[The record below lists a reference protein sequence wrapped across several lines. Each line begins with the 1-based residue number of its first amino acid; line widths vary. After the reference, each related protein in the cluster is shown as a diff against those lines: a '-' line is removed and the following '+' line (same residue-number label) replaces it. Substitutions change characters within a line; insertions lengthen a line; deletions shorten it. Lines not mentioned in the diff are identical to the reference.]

1 MAEINQADVEL
12 KLDCLIGI
20 NDEELLEAFEGL
32 QDSDLLVNLGGA
44 NEVLGEIC
52 QKVISICKGQD
63 DITEKSKKV
72 NNIFGNEAKNMKTFF
87 ETTINQLT
95 SVLNDTYNKA
105 QNAKKNKNVVEYYSL
120 LQSSKGQ
127 AETLQT
133 LSRKFKEKFGELP
146 QIDIGNGLYKSE
158 DLNNFI
164 TDLEK
169 ASKAQKE
176 FISQYSE
183 LKKQL
188 ANTSNQARKDL
199 LNNPIV
205 SSMFKNS
212 IASLGKEFKTLAQ
225 DINNNVSEGNFNGIE
240 EKIKKLANYKAAI
253 NELMDKSG
261 ISSVGAKDTAM
272 DISVKKDGKY
282 GINTKFNEVISN
294 ISSNG
299 PDNLKEQISIFQ
311 NISNSASEADENVL
325 KLIEDCFGVNGAD
338 VANKISPF
346 EAGVKKLKKSMRNI
360 ADLSSSATVED
371 YQKLVDTF
379 DEIAHINFEEAKKQ
393 FEDLAKSLNF
403 MDPENTI
410 KDFEEMYVEQYGLS
424 FYNPQTNTSSN
435 DVTNTNSSLS
445 DDMVKAAQEA
455 QKQAEAEVQQYKSQV
470 DNLESQL
477 ASKDKEL
484 EAINKKVNDLRNQL
498 NKASENSSSERVA
511 QLESEIEKK
520 NKEKTILENEI
531 NTLRSQLSE
540 AKTKDN
546 SEDNSAEIE
555 ELQKQISAK
564 TKENEDLKKT
574 NKELQDSLIASS
586 SDMISGN
593 NNQKIIEQIKKRMED
608 YDTAFNN
615 DDSLEQQRQILI
627 EINDLYNQLS
637 DNEKTSP
644 DFDYSQSK
652 IQEDLRT
659 VNELI
664 EEQNQKRQ
672 EEIRLA
678 DEAKIKESEL
688 YKEIIRLQN
697 QYTKEDDGTGKY
709 KGLEERTERKK
720 RLSSI
725 VNTIASKKSQLKEK
739 YPDFDDK
746 DIWSD
751 ELIAKTQSDIK
762 AAIKG
767 NKEKKAYIEQKS
779 VEFVETYNRIF
790 DDLIK
795 EYNEAGKIKT
805 KYTVVEKANNLIN
818 IMNNVPTEKGA
829 TENQIRGSKIL
840 ATVNDVNKMV
850 KKYQEFIYEKQ
861 TELQKMLEEA
871 AKAGKVTDQA
881 KSGKKSTAKN
891 DSTTPPS
898 VQQPNSDTTTSKPI
912 TSSKEFVETM
922 TNRMNKKKSAKSEKT
937 VNEEN
942 TDFSKLGTS
951 IEDVTLKINK
961 KTEAIKTEGKTVT
974 EVVNG
979 EVGDFERLRK
989 KIEEVTG
996 EINNKNG
1003 TLENDN
1009 TDNKGKKASKPSKTS
1024 DVKSNT
1030 DNITDNNINNINPF
1044 KVTDI
1049 IVTEEAKAK
1058 LNTEISNAIAT
1069 IYISDVKLADGVL
1082 LSDLQKEISDALNVN
1097 PVEVQVVPNINN
1109 DVKEEKT
1116 DGSVNGV
1123 SINISSINFAN
1134 EEVASALKARIEDAL
1149 SPIFIRQVNGEN
1161 ADISSLENRISLA
1174 LNVIK
1179 IDRVELN
1186 ENFDASSLQK
1196 EIEKYLSAIKIT
1208 GIDTSELAQSIKTEI
1223 ESVLAQLKAPQIKA
1237 NAKFT
1242 DADQTKFTK
1251 LTTAIDNFSKA
1262 VERKNQAVDSF
1273 IGNEAANIDI
1283 LLGKIKELKEVIS
1296 SIGKIRVLYEKD
1308 VSKDTDSNTGA
1319 DSNSSGSKKDDK
1331 KIIDVTNG
1339 SDNSSKKQSKGSKGT
1354 KDKKEVAT
1362 QKEKKKLLEEELK
1375 IKTKIIPIEEEI
1387 KKITEQKENAEK
1399 NNNQKEISQLKA
1411 QLDIQKS
1418 EKNKLT
1424 NELQDIKTKKDIYGI
1439 TKQDED
1445 DFIETKYKKINTT
1458 ANNEQN
1464 TINKSQKNIGIENT
1478 KIAKEEFNKITDAI
1492 TNYDDVIKPTI
1503 DDLAKLNSVTKEVIE
1518 SNQAVRTSIKNNT
1531 GENALDTKYER
1542 LIAKMKKWASDNPLA
1557 MKDDSISKK
1566 YNNILNQLTDTS
1578 KRTSDGIAKLEGEF
1592 NKLDGQIHE
1601 TGQTGRTFTGEMKN
1615 LFNVLG
1621 DRAVVSMV
1629 IEGIKDVLRQMV
1641 NNVKEID
1648 AAMTELKKVT
1658 NETSTTYNKF
1668 LKEAGTRASALGS
1681 TMTDLIS
1688 STADFAKLGYS
1699 VKDAAVL
1706 AENAIMY
1713 SNVGDLDI
1721 QTATS
1726 DLVSATKAFG
1736 IEAENV
1742 TKIVD
1747 SFNEVGN
1754 NYAISAQQIGEALQN
1769 SASSLVVAG
1778 NDIDQSIAMITAMTE
1793 ITQDAASAGA
1803 ALKIMSLRIRGAKVE
1818 LEEMGESTDD
1828 VATSTSKLRAEIKAM
1843 TNGFDIMKE
1852 GSDTEFKS
1860 TYEIMAGLA
1869 EAIKNMDDIS
1879 KTALI
1884 EKIAGKNRANI
1895 YPYVQKCA

>member
-1 MAEINQADVEL
+1 MADINQADVEL
-12 KLDCLIGI
+12 TLGVDMMLG
-20 NDEELLEAFEGL
+20 NEEEFAEALANLQNSDVILNVGGVEKTLGSISQQLLTIL
-32 QDSDLLVNLGGA
+32 QS
-44 NEVLGEIC
+44 ETEIT
-52 QKVISICKGQD
+52 Q
-63 DITEKSKKV
+63 KSKEMSNALGSNA
-72 NNIFGNEAKNMKTFF
+72 NNIKTFF
-87 ETTINQLT
+87 ETTIGQIT
-95 SVLNDTYNKA
+95 SELKKTYNSAQKA
-105 QNAKKNKNVVEYYSL
+105 LDNGKVVEGYSL
-120 LQSSKGQ
+120 LQSAKGQ
-127 AETLQT
+127 AGTLQAI
-133 LSRKFKEKFGELP
+133 SRKYKESFGELP
-146 QIDIGNGLYKSE
+146 QIEIGDELYKSD
-158 DLNNFI
+158 DLDRFI
-164 TDLEK
+164 KDLDK
-169 ASKAQKE
+169 ASKAQNE
-176 FISQYSE
+176 FISGYSE

-188 ANTSNQARKDL
+188 ANTSNKARDDL
-199 LNNPIV
+199 LNTPAI
-205 SSMFKNS
+205 SSMFKNA
-212 IASLGKEFKTLAQ
+212 IASLGTEFKTLEK

-253 NELMDKSG
+253 NILMDKSG
-261 ISSVGAKDTAM
+261 MDWIKAEDTNFKV
-272 DISVKKDGKY
+272 SVKQKTVNSSFDN
-282 GINTKFNEVISN
+282 ILNEVSTADKN
-294 ISSNG
+294 INKSIF
-299 PDNLKEQISIFQ
+299 KQISE
-311 NISNSASEADENVL
+311 NASEADENVL
-325 KLIEDCFGVNGAD
+325 KLIEDCFRLEQTVKSNKNNTIVNESTSFSSAPSE
-338 VANKISPF
+338 N
-346 EAGVKKLKKSMRNI
+346 KLKKISKKDK
-360 ADLSSSATVED
+360 DLLDEAIEGLAISNSSDFPEALKILVEQFNKMAQINFDSATKMLTD
-371 YQKLVDTF
+371 KLK
-379 DEIAHINFEEAKKQ
+379 EEEFISKEQ
-393 FEDLAKSLNF
+393 NL
-403 MDPENTI
+403 
-410 KDFEEMYVEQYGLS
+410 KDFENIYKKDLSNIGVS
-424 FYNPQTNTSSN
+424 FYKPEEDKLQNFSTTSSSN
-435 DVTNTNSSLS
+435 IDNSALQ
-445 DDMVKAAQEA
+445 AAQEA
-455 QKQAEAEVQQYKSQV
+455 QKQAEAEAQQYKSQV

-498 NKASENSSSERVA
+498 NQASENSSSERVS

-520 NKEKTILENEI
+520 NKEKTTLENEI
-531 NTLRSQLSE
+531 KTLRSQLSE

-546 SEDNSAEIE
+546 SEDNSAKIE

-574 NKELQDSLIASS
+574 NKELQDSLAASS
-586 SDMISGN
+586 SKTSGINSN
-593 NNQKIIEQIKKRMED
+593 NELNNIEQINKAVDDFYKAVDNDELDLNQQKQTLEEIIGLYKQLPENKK
-608 YDTAFNN
+608 TNS
-615 DDSLEQQRQILI
+615 SLGL
-627 EINDLYNQLS
+627 
-637 DNEKTSP
+637 
-644 DFDYSQSK
+644 SQS
-652 IQEDLRT
+652 DLEADLEE
-659 VNELI
+659 VNTLL
-664 EEQNQKRQ
+664 EEQNKKRQ

-688 YKEIIRLQN
+688 YQQILKYQKEYDKTQSQDGASLGLNKRKDRKEYQNRLVSAIGNKKKKLQEQYPEFSSEEIWSDSKISEAKEAISKSLVGLNEKVAYAEEQSLKFVENTEKLFEEYSNKYNNASTSKKKQQVLDEMIKQSN
-697 QYTKEDDGTGKY
+697 QINNNVVPIEEATQKDLDKGAVATSEAISQMVKKFDDFVV
-709 KGLEERTERKK
+709 KK
-720 RLSSI
+720 QQELLSAQQEAEKTSKVI
-725 VNTIASKKSQLKEK
+725 DQAKNSKKS
-739 YPDFDDK
+739 
-746 DIWSD
+746 
-751 ELIAKTQSDIK
+751 
-762 AAIKG
+762 
-767 NKEKKAYIEQKS
+767 
-779 VEFVETYNRIF
+779 
-790 DDLIK
+790 
-795 EYNEAGKIKT
+795 
-805 KYTVVEKANNLIN
+805 
-818 IMNNVPTEKGA
+818 
-829 TENQIRGSKIL
+829 
-840 ATVNDVNKMV
+840 
-850 KKYQEFIYEKQ
+850 
-861 TELQKMLEEA
+861 A
-871 AKAGKVTDQA
+871 AKG
-881 KSGKKSTAKN
+881 
-891 DSTTPPS
+891 DSTTS
-898 VQQPNSDTTTSKPI
+898 SSTQQPNSDTVSSKPI
-912 TSSKEFVETM
+912 TSSKDFVETM
-922 TNRMNKKKSAKSEKT
+922 TNRINKKKSAKPEKT

-942 TDFSKLGTS
+942 TDFSKLGAS
-951 IEDVTLKINK
+951 IEDVTQKINK
-961 KTEAIKTEGKTVT
+961 KTEAIKIEGTTVT

-1009 TDNKGKKASKPSKTS
+1009 TDNKGKKVSKPSKTS
-1024 DVKSNT
+1024 DVKNDT
-1030 DNITDNNINNINPF
+1030 DNIADNNINNINPF
-1044 KVTDI
+1044 KITDI
-1049 IVTEEAKAK
+1049 TVTEEAKAK

-1134 EEVASALKARIEDAL
+1134 EEVASALKARIEDVL

-1223 ESVLAQLKAPQIKA
+1223 ETALTQLKTPQIKA

-1273 IGNEAANIDI
+1273 IDNEAANIDI

-1296 SIGKIRVLYEKD
+1296 SIGKIRVLYERD

-1339 SDNSSKKQSKGSKGT
+1339 SDNSSKKQSKGT

-1375 IKTKIIPIEEEI
+1375 IKTKIAKIEYQIAKEQEKQEPDQQKL
-1387 KKITEQKENAEK
+1387 KK
-1399 NNNQKEISQLKA
+1399 LKA
-1411 QLDIQKS
+1411 EWGKADTERNNFKI
-1418 EKNKLT
+1418 NY
-1424 NELQDIKTKKDIYGI
+1424 KKQGI
-1439 TKQDED
+1439 TKQDID
-1445 DFIETKYKKINTT
+1445 DFIEKKFKKIGTT
-1458 ANNEQN
+1458 IDNEQN
-1464 TINKSQKNIGIENT
+1464 AINKGQKNIGID
-1478 KIAKEEFNKITDAI
+1478 K
-1492 TNYDDVIKPTI
+1492 
-1503 DDLAKLNSVTKEVIE
+1503 TKEAEKGFNDVTTALNEYTGSVDKNIETLSKLKGVTQAVIE

-1557 MKDDSISKK
+1557 MKDASIYKK

-1592 NKLDGQIHE
+1592 SKLDGQIHE

-1629 IEGIKDVLRQMV
+1629 IEGIKDGLRQMV

-1793 ITQDAASAGA
+1793 IECC
-1803 ALKIMSLRIRGAKVE
+1803 LHIR
-1818 LEEMGESTDD
+1818 
-1828 VATSTSKLRAEIKAM
+1828 KLICFR
-1843 TNGFDIMKE
+1843 F
-1852 GSDTEFKS
+1852 
-1860 TYEIMAGLA
+1860 
-1869 EAIKNMDDIS
+1869 
-1879 KTALI
+1879 
-1884 EKIAGKNRANI
+1884 
-1895 YPYVQKCA
+1895 

>member
-1 MAEINQADVEL
+1 MADINQADVEL
-12 KLDCLIGI
+12 TLGVDMMLG
-20 NDEELLEAFEGL
+20 NEEEFAEALSTL
-32 QDSDLLVNLGGA
+32 QNSDVVLKVGG
-44 NEVLGEIC
+44 V
-52 QKVISICKGQD
+52 
-63 DITEKSKKV
+63 EKSLG
-72 NNIFGNEAKNMKTFF
+72 NISQQLLTILQSETEITQKSKEMSNALGNDAKNIKTFF
-87 ETTINQLT
+87 ETTIGQIT
-95 SVLNDTYNKA
+95 SNLNDIYGKA
-105 QNAKKNKNVVEYYSL
+105 QNAKKNGKVVEYYSL

-133 LSRKFKEKFGELP
+133 ISRKYKEKFGELP
-146 QIDIGNGLYKSE
+146 QIDIGDGLYKSD
-158 DLNNFI
+158 DLDKFI
-164 TDLEK
+164 SDLDK

-188 ANTSNQARKDL
+188 ANTTNKAREDL
-199 LNNPIV
+199 LNSPAV

-212 IASLGKEFKTLAQ
+212 IASLGKEFKILVQ
-225 DINNNVSEGNFNGIE
+225 DINNDINEGNFNGIE
-240 EKIKKLANYKAAI
+240 EKLKKLANYKAAI
-253 NELMDKSG
+253 NKLMDKSG
-261 ISSVGAKDTAM
+261 IDWVKAEDTNFKV
-272 DISVKKDGKY
+272 SVKQKTVNSSFDNILNDASAADKN
-282 GINTKFNEVISN
+282 INKSIF
-294 ISSNG
+294 
-299 PDNLKEQISIFQ
+299 KQISE
-311 NISNSASEADENVL
+311 NASEADENVL
-325 KLIEDCFGVNGAD
+325 KLIEDCFGFNGTD

-346 EAGVKKLKKSMRNI
+346 EAGVKKLEKSMRNI
-360 ADLSSSATVED
+360 AELSSSATVED

-424 FYNPQTNTSSN
+424 FYKPQTNTSSN
-435 DVTNTNSSLS
+435 DTTNTNTGLNN
-445 DDMVKAAQEA
+445 DILKAAIEA
-455 QKQAEAEVQQYKSQV
+455 QKQAEAEAQQYKSQV

-477 ASKDKEL
+477 DFKNKEL

-520 NKEKTILENEI
+520 NKEKTTLENEI

-546 SEDNSAEIE
+546 SEDNSAKIE

-564 TKENEDLKKT
+564 TKENEDLKKA
-574 NKELQDSLIASS
+574 NKELQDSLVASS
-586 SDMISGN
+586 SGMISGN

-637 DNEKTSP
+637 DNEKTNP

-659 VNELI
+659 VNDLI
-664 EEQNQKRQ
+664 EEQNKKRQ

-678 DEAKIKESEL
+678 EEAKIKESEL
-688 YKEIIRLQN
+688 YKEILKYQKEYDKTQSQDGASLGLNKRKDRKEYQNKLVSAIGNKKKKLQE
-697 QYTKEDDGTGKY
+697 QYPDFSSDELWSDSKISETKEAISKSLTGLSEKVAYAEEQSLRFVENTEKLFDKYSNKYDNASTSKKKQQVLDEMIEQSNQINNNVIPIEDATQKDLDKGTVATSEAISQMVKKFDDFV
-709 KGLEERTERKK
+709 LKK
-720 RLSSI
+720 QQELLNAQQEVEKTSKVI
-725 VNTIASKKSQLKEK
+725 DQAKNSKKS
-739 YPDFDDK
+739 
-746 DIWSD
+746 S
-751 ELIAKTQSDIK
+751 AKT
-762 AAIKG
+762 
-767 NKEKKAYIEQKS
+767 
-779 VEFVETYNRIF
+779 
-790 DDLIK
+790 DL
-795 EYNEAGKIKT
+795 
-805 KYTVVEKANNLIN
+805 
-818 IMNNVPTEKGA
+818 
-829 TENQIRGSKIL
+829 
-840 ATVNDVNKMV
+840 
-850 KKYQEFIYEKQ
+850 
-861 TELQKMLEEA
+861 
-871 AKAGKVTDQA
+871 
-881 KSGKKSTAKN
+881 
-891 DSTTPPS
+891 TTPSSTP
-898 VQQPNSDTTTSKPI
+898 QPDSDTASSKPI
-912 TSSKEFVETM
+912 TSSKEFVETIK
-922 TNRMNKKKSAKSEKT
+922 NRMNKKNNAKSEKI

-942 TDFSKLGTS
+942 TDFSKLGSS
-951 IEDVTLKINK
+951 IDNVTNKINA
-961 KTEAIKTEGKTVT
+961 KTEAIKTEGQTVT
-974 EVVNG
+974 QVVNG
-979 EVGDFERLRK
+979 EIKEFEELRK
-989 KIEEVTG
+989 KIEEITG
-996 EINNKNG
+996 EVNNKN
-1003 TLENDN
+1003 TALEGSNIN
-1009 TDNKGKKASKPSKTS
+1009 SENKEASKPSKTS
-1024 DVKSNT
+1024 EIQSNT
-1030 DNITDNNINNINPF
+1030 DNIVDNNVNNINPF
-1044 KVTDI
+1044 KITDI

-1058 LNTEISNAIAT
+1058 LNTDISNAIAT

-1082 LSDLQKEISDALNVN
+1082 LSDLQKEISDALNIN

-1109 DVKEEKT
+1109 NAKEEKT

-1196 EIEKYLSAIKIT
+1196 EIEKYLSTIRVG

-1223 ESVLAQLKAPQIKA
+1223 ETALAQLKVPKVGTKV
-1237 NAKFT
+1237 KFT

-1262 VERKNQAVDSF
+1262 VERKNTAVDSF
-1273 IGNEAANIDI
+1273 IGNEAANIES
-1283 LLGKIKELKEVIS
+1283 LLVKIKELKEVLD
-1296 SIGKIRVLYEKD
+1296 SIGKVRVLYERD

-1331 KIIDVTNG
+1331 KIIGVTSG
-1339 SDNSSKKQSKGSKGT
+1339 SDNSSKKQNKGT

-1375 IKTKIIPIEEEI
+1375 IKTKIAKIEYQI
-1387 KKITEQKENAEK
+1387 AKEQEKQEPDQQKLKDLEAEK
-1399 NNNQKEISQLKA
+1399 KKA
-1411 QLDIQKS
+1411 
-1418 EKNKLT
+1418 EKDRDNFKI
-1424 NELQDIKTKKDIYGI
+1424 NYKDQDI
-1439 TKQDED
+1439 TKQDID
-1445 DFIETKYKKINTT
+1445 DFIETKFKKIGTT
-1458 ANNEQN
+1458 IDNEQN
-1464 TINKSQKNIGIENT
+1464 AINKGQKNIGIDKT
-1478 KIAKEEFNKITDAI
+1478 KEAEKGFNDVTTALDKYTDSADKNI
-1492 TNYDDVIKPTI
+1492 ET
-1503 DDLAKLNSVTKEVIE
+1503 LSKLNGVTQAVIE
-1518 SNQAVRTSIKNNT
+1518 SNQSVRNSVKNNT

-1557 MKDDSISKK
+1557 MKDDSILKK

-1592 NKLDGQIHE
+1592 SKLDGQIHE
-1601 TGQTGRTFTGEMKN
+1601 AGQTGRTFTGEMKN

-1621 DRAVVSMV
+1621 DRAIVSMV
-1629 IEGIKDVLRQMV
+1629 IEGIKDGLRQMV

-1658 NETSTTYNKF
+1658 NETSNTYNNF

-1726 DLVSATKAFG
+1726 DIVSALKAFD
-1736 IEAENV
+1736 IEASNA

>member
-1 MAEINQADVEL
+1 MADINQADVEL
-12 KLDCLIGI
+12 TLGVDMMLG
-20 NDEELLEAFEGL
+20 NEEEFAEALSTL
-32 QDSDLLVNLGGA
+32 QNSDVVLKVGG
-44 NEVLGEIC
+44 V
-52 QKVISICKGQD
+52 
-63 DITEKSKKV
+63 EKSLG
-72 NNIFGNEAKNMKTFF
+72 NISQQLLTILQSETEITQKSKEMSNALGNDAKNIKTFF
-87 ETTINQLT
+87 ETTIGQIT
-95 SVLNDTYNKA
+95 SNLNDIYGKA
-105 QNAKKNKNVVEYYSL
+105 QNAKKNGKVVEYYSL

-133 LSRKFKEKFGELP
+133 ISRKYKEKFGELP
-146 QIDIGNGLYKSE
+146 QIDIGDGLYKSD
-158 DLNNFI
+158 DLDRFI
-164 TDLEK
+164 SDLDK

-188 ANTSNQARKDL
+188 ANTTNKAREDL
-199 LNNPIV
+199 LNSPAV

-212 IASLGKEFKTLAQ
+212 IASLGKEFKVLAQ
-225 DINNNVSEGNFNGIE
+225 DINNDISQGNFNNIE

-253 NELMDKSG
+253 NEMMDESG
-261 ISSVGAKDTAM
+261 ILSIGTQDTSM
-272 DISVKKDGKY
+272 NISVKKDGKY
-282 GINTKFNEVISN
+282 GINTKFDEIINSIEAKA
-294 ISSNG
+294 
-299 PDNLKEQISIFQ
+299 PENLKNQVSIF
-311 NISNSASEADENVL
+311 NDIGNSASEANEEVLALINNVFALNNTSGANGQKNAKKKL
-325 KLIEDCFGVNGAD
+325 KISEDLKRVLRDAFHDFDFDPTPEIMKKIIKSFNSMAEIDYNAAVKTFEQEAKDYGMIGRGKSLSD
-338 VANKISPF
+338 FEEKYKNKIS
-346 EAGVKKLKKSMRNI
+346 KS
-360 ADLSSSATVED
+360 
-371 YQKLVDTF
+371 
-379 DEIAHINFEEAKKQ
+379 
-393 FEDLAKSLNF
+393 
-403 MDPENTI
+403 
-410 KDFEEMYVEQYGLS
+410 GLS

-455 QKQAEAEVQQYKSQV
+455 QKQAEAEAQQYKSQV

-477 ASKDKEL
+477 DFKNKEL

-498 NKASENSSSERVA
+498 NKASENSSSERVT

-555 ELQKQISAK
+555 KLQKQISAK
-564 TKENEDLKKT
+564 NKENEDLKKA
-574 NKELQDSLIASS
+574 NKELQDSLAANSS
-586 SDMISGN
+586 KISTVNNGN
-593 NNQKIIEQIKKRMED
+593 ELNNIEQINKAVD
-608 YDTAFNN
+608 DFYNAVDN
-615 DDSLEQQRQILI
+615 DELDLNQQKQTLE
-627 EINDLYNQLS
+627 EIIGLYKQLPE
-637 DNEKTSP
+637 NEKTNSSLGL
-644 DFDYSQSK
+644 SQS
-652 IQEDLRT
+652 DLEADLKE
-659 VNELI
+659 VNALL
-664 EEQNQKRQ
+664 EEQNKKRQ
-672 EEIRLA
+672 EEIRLVE
-678 DEAKIKESEL
+678 EAKIKESEL
-688 YKEIIRLQN
+688 YKEIIFN
-697 QYTKEDDGTGKY
+697 QEEYNKLKDKDGSKL
-709 KGLEERTERKK
+709 GLKK
-720 RLSSI
+720 RI
-725 VNTIASKKSQLKEK
+725 NRQKQLKEHIDIIANK
-739 YPDFDDK
+739 KKELQEQYPNFSSDE
-746 DIWSD
+746 IWSD
-751 ELIAKTQSDIK
+751 SKISEIQNTISSK
-762 AAIKG
+762 ALPG
-767 NKEKKAYIEQKS
+767 LKEKLEQAKQKS
-779 VEFVETYNRIF
+779 EDFIKSNEQVLQYFCEQYDKASTLDAKKEILNQAKEWSKKFEDKNKTI
-790 DDLIK
+790 LI
-795 EYNEAGKIKT
+795 ED
-805 KYTVVEKANNLIN
+805 
-818 IMNNVPTEKGA
+818 A
-829 TENQIRGSKIL
+829 TESNLKNANLKDTDSKKQFVATSEAISQI
-840 ATVNDVNKMV
+840 V
-850 KKYQEFIYEKQ
+850 KKFKDFVIEKQ
-861 TELQKMLEEA
+861 QELLSAQQEA
-871 AKAGKVTDQA
+871 EKTSKVIDQA
-881 KSGKKSTAKN
+881 KNGKKSTVKN

-898 VQQPNSDTTTSKPI
+898 AQQPNSGTTTSKPI

-922 TNRMNKKKSAKSEKT
+922 TNRMNKKNNAKSEKI

-942 TDFSKLGTS
+942 TDFSKLGSS
-951 IEDVTLKINK
+951 IYNVTKKIND

-1003 TLENDN
+1003 SLENDN

-1024 DVKSNT
+1024 NVKNNT
-1030 DNITDNNINNINPF
+1030 DNIADNNINNINPF

-1049 IVTEEAKAK
+1049 TVTEEAKAK

-1109 DVKEEKT
+1109 NAKEEKT

-1196 EIEKYLSAIKIT
+1196 EIEKYLSTIRVG

-1223 ESVLAQLKAPQIKA
+1223 ESALAQLKVPKVGTKV
-1237 NAKFT
+1237 KFT

-1262 VERKNQAVDSF
+1262 VERKNTAVDSF
-1273 IGNEAANIDI
+1273 IGNEAANIEV
-1283 LLGKIKELKEVIS
+1283 LLGKIKELKDVLD
-1296 SIGKIRVLYEKD
+1296 SIGKVRVLYERD

-1319 DSNSSGSKKDDK
+1319 DSSDFGSKKDDK
-1331 KIIDVTNG
+1331 RITGVTSG
-1339 SDNSSKKQSKGSKGT
+1339 SDNSSKKQDTKT

-1362 QKEKKKLLEEELK
+1362 QKEKDKLLEEELK
-1375 IKTKIIPIEEEI
+1375 IKTKLIPIEKEI

-1399 NNNQKEISQLKA
+1399 NNNQEEISQLNA
-1411 QLDIQKS
+1411 QLDTQKA
-1418 EKNKLT
+1418 EKYKLT
-1424 NELQDIKTKKDIYGI
+1424 NELQDIKAKKDIYGI

-1464 TINKSQKNIGIENT
+1464 AINKGQKNIGIENT

-1492 TNYDDVIKPTI
+1492 ANYDNVIKPTI

-1518 SNQAVRTSIKNNT
+1518 SNQSVRTSIKNNT

-1557 MKDDSISKK
+1557 MKDASILKK

-1592 NKLDGQIHE
+1592 SKLDGQIHE
-1601 TGQTGRTFTGEMKN
+1601 TGQKGRTFTGEMKN

-1621 DRAVVSMV
+1621 DRAIVSMV
-1629 IEGIKDVLRQMV
+1629 IEGIKDGLRQMV

-1658 NETSTTYNKF
+1658 NETSTTYNNF
-1668 LKEAGTRASALGS
+1668 LKEAGSRASALGS

-1688 STADFAKLGYS
+1688 STADFAKLG
-1699 VKDAAVL
+1699 
-1706 AENAIMY
+1706 
-1713 SNVGDLDI
+1713 
-1721 QTATS
+1721 
-1726 DLVSATKAFG
+1726 
-1736 IEAENV
+1736 
-1742 TKIVD
+1742 
-1747 SFNEVGN
+1747 
-1754 NYAISAQQIGEALQN
+1754 
-1769 SASSLVVAG
+1769 
-1778 NDIDQSIAMITAMTE
+1778 
-1793 ITQDAASAGA
+1793 
-1803 ALKIMSLRIRGAKVE
+1803 
-1818 LEEMGESTDD
+1818 
-1828 VATSTSKLRAEIKAM
+1828 
-1843 TNGFDIMKE
+1843 
-1852 GSDTEFKS
+1852 
-1860 TYEIMAGLA
+1860 
-1869 EAIKNMDDIS
+1869 
-1879 KTALI
+1879 
-1884 EKIAGKNRANI
+1884 
-1895 YPYVQKCA
+1895 

>member
-1 MAEINQADVEL
+1 MADINQADVEL
-12 KLDCLIGI
+12 KLGCTLGI
-20 NDEELLEAFEGL
+20 NDEELIGVFEVL
-32 QDSDLLVNLGGA
+32 QDSDLLVNLSGA

-52 QKVISICKGQD
+52 QKIISICKSQD

-146 QIDIGNGLYKSE
+146 QIDIGNGLYKSD

-225 DINNNVSEGNFNGIE
+225 DINNNINEGNFNGIE

-294 ISSNG
+294 INSNG

-325 KLIEDCFGVNGAD
+325 KLIEDCFGFNGTD

-346 EAGVKKLKKSMRNI
+346 EAGVKKLEKSMRNI
-360 ADLSSSATVED
+360 AELSSSATVED

-393 FEDLAKSLNF
+393 FEDLAKSLKF
-403 MDPENTI
+403 MDPEHTI

-424 FYNPQTNTSSN
+424 FYKPQTNTSSN
-435 DVTNTNSSLS
+435 DTTNTNTGLNN
-445 DDMVKAAQEA
+445 DVLKAAQEA
-455 QKQAEAEVQQYKSQV
+455 QKQAEAEAQQYKSQV

-477 ASKDKEL
+477 DFKNKEL

-564 TKENEDLKKT
+564 TKENEDLKKA
-574 NKELQDSLIASS
+574 NKELQDSLAASS

-637 DNEKTSP
+637 DNEKTNP

-659 VNELI
+659 VNDLI
-664 EEQNQKRQ
+664 EEQNKKRQ

-688 YKEIIRLQN
+688 YKEILKYQKEYDKTQSQDGASLGLNKRKDRKEYQNKLVSAIGNKKKKLQE
-697 QYTKEDDGTGKY
+697 QYPDFSSDELWSDSKISETKEAISKSLTGLSEKVAYAEEQSLRFVENTEKLFDKYSNKYDNASTSKKKQQVLDEMIEQSNQINNNVIPIEDATQKDLDKGTVATSEAISQMVKKFDDFV
-709 KGLEERTERKK
+709 LKK
-720 RLSSI
+720 QQELLNAQQEVEKTSKVI
-725 VNTIASKKSQLKEK
+725 DQAKNSKKS
-739 YPDFDDK
+739 
-746 DIWSD
+746 S
-751 ELIAKTQSDIK
+751 AKT
-762 AAIKG
+762 
-767 NKEKKAYIEQKS
+767 
-779 VEFVETYNRIF
+779 
-790 DDLIK
+790 DL
-795 EYNEAGKIKT
+795 
-805 KYTVVEKANNLIN
+805 
-818 IMNNVPTEKGA
+818 
-829 TENQIRGSKIL
+829 
-840 ATVNDVNKMV
+840 
-850 KKYQEFIYEKQ
+850 
-861 TELQKMLEEA
+861 
-871 AKAGKVTDQA
+871 
-881 KSGKKSTAKN
+881 
-891 DSTTPPS
+891 TTPSSTP
-898 VQQPNSDTTTSKPI
+898 QPDSDTASSKPI
-912 TSSKEFVETM
+912 TSSKEFVETIK
-922 TNRMNKKKSAKSEKT
+922 NRMNKKNNTKSEKV

-951 IEDVTLKINK
+951 IDNVTNKINA
-961 KTEAIKTEGKTVT
+961 KTEAIKTEGQTVT
-974 EVVNG
+974 QVVNG
-979 EVGDFERLRK
+979 EIGDFERLRK
-989 KIEEVTG
+989 KIEEITG
-996 EINNKNG
+996 EVNNKN
-1003 TLENDN
+1003 TALEGSNIDSE
-1009 TDNKGKKASKPSKTS
+1009 DKEASKPSKTS
-1024 DVKSNT
+1024 EIQSNT
-1030 DNITDNNINNINPF
+1030 DNIVDNNVNNINPF
-1044 KVTDI
+1044 EITDI
-1049 IVTEEAKAK
+1049 TVTEEAKAK
-1058 LNTEISNAIAT
+1058 LNTDISNAIAT
-1069 IYISDVKLADGVL
+1069 
-1082 LSDLQKEISDALNVN
+1082 
-1097 PVEVQVVPNINN
+1097 
-1109 DVKEEKT
+1109 
-1116 DGSVNGV
+1116 
-1123 SINISSINFAN
+1123 
-1134 EEVASALKARIEDAL
+1134 
-1149 SPIFIRQVNGEN
+1149 
-1161 ADISSLENRISLA
+1161 
-1174 LNVIK
+1174 
-1179 IDRVELN
+1179 
-1186 ENFDASSLQK
+1186 
-1196 EIEKYLSAIKIT
+1196 
-1208 GIDTSELAQSIKTEI
+1208 IDTSELAQSIKTEI
-1223 ESVLAQLKAPQIKA
+1223 ETALAQLKVPKVGTKV
-1237 NAKFT
+1237 KFT
-1242 DADQTKFTK
+1242 DADQTKFDK
-1251 LTTAIDNFSKA
+1251 LTKAIDKFSEA

-1273 IGNEAANIDI
+1273 IGNEAANIEV
-1283 LLGKIKELKEVIS
+1283 LLGKIKELKDVLD
-1296 SIGKIRVLYEKD
+1296 SIGKVRVLYERD

-1319 DSNSSGSKKDDK
+1319 DSSDSGSKKDDK
-1331 KIIDVTNG
+1331 RITGVSSG
-1339 SDNSSKKQSKGSKGT
+1339 SNNSSKKQDTKT

-1362 QKEKKKLLEEELK
+1362 QKEKDKLLEEELK
-1375 IKTKIIPIEEEI
+1375 IKTKLIPIEEEI

-1399 NNNQKEISQLKA
+1399 NNNQEEISQLKA
-1411 QLDIQKS
+1411 QLDIQKA
-1418 EKNKLT
+1418 EKYKLT
-1424 NELQDIKTKKDIYGI
+1424 NELQDIKAKKDIYGI

-1464 TINKSQKNIGIENT
+1464 AINKGQKNIGIENT

-1492 TNYDDVIKPTI
+1492 ANYDNVIKPTI

-1518 SNQAVRTSIKNNT
+1518 SNQSVRTSIKNNT

-1557 MKDDSISKK
+1557 MKDDSILKK

-1592 NKLDGQIHE
+1592 SKLDGQIHE
-1601 TGQTGRTFTGEMKN
+1601 TGQKGRTFTGEMKN

-1621 DRAVVSMV
+1621 DRAIVSMV
-1629 IEGIKDVLRQMV
+1629 IEGIKDGLRQMV

-1658 NETSTTYNKF
+1658 NETSTTYNNF
-1668 LKEAGTRASALGS
+1668 LKEAGSRASALGS

-1726 DLVSATKAFG
+1726 DIVSALKAFN
-1736 IEAENV
+1736 IEASNA

>member
-1 MAEINQADVEL
+1 MADINQADVEL
-12 KLDCLIGI
+12 KLDCLIGV

-63 DITEKSKKV
+63 EIAEKSKKV

-146 QIDIGNGLYKSE
+146 QIDIGNGLYKSD

-225 DINNNVSEGNFNGIE
+225 DINNNINEGNFNGIE

-294 ISSNG
+294 INSNG

-325 KLIEDCFGVNGAD
+325 KLIEDCFEL
-338 VANKISPF
+338 NKNELSTPQKIVDPF
-346 EAGVKKLKKSMRNI
+346 EKGVVKLRKSMNRI
-360 ADLSSSATVED
+360 VSQGIYVSDED
-371 YQKLVDTF
+371 YTNLVNSF
-379 DEIAHINFEEAKKQ
+379 NELANINFEEATKQ
-393 FEDLAKSLNF
+393 FEQLAISMKLLEEG
-403 MDPENTI
+403 ENI
-410 KDFEEMYVEQYGLS
+410 SDFEQSYNVS
-424 FYNPQTNTSSN
+424 FNKPDIVPVSKT
-435 DVTNTNSSLS
+435 TNSINNNN
-445 DDMVKAAQEA
+445 DDQSQLQAAQEA
-455 QKQAEAEVQQYKSQV
+455 QKQAEAEAQQYKVEIENLNSQIT
-470 DNLESQL
+470 
-477 ASKDKEL
+477 AKDKEL
-484 EAINKKVNDLRNQL
+484 EAINKKVNELRNQL
-498 NKASENSSSERVA
+498 NQASENSSSERVA

-520 NKEKTILENEI
+520 NKEKTTLENEI
-531 NTLRSQLSE
+531 KTLRSQLSE

-546 SEDNSAEIE
+546 SEDNSAKIE
-555 ELQKQISAK
+555 ELQKQISTK
-564 TKENEDLKKT
+564 TKENEDLKKA
-574 NKELQDSLIASS
+574 NKELQDSLAASS

-637 DNEKTSP
+637 DNEKTNP

-659 VNELI
+659 VNDLI
-664 EEQNQKRQ
+664 EEQNKKRQ

-688 YKEIIRLQN
+688 YKEILKYQKEYDKTQSQDGASLGLNKRKDRKEYQNKLVSAIGNKKKKLQE
-697 QYTKEDDGTGKY
+697 QYPDFSSDELWSDSKISETKEAISKSLTGLSEKVAYAEEQSLRFVENTEKLFDKYSNKYDNASTSKKKQQVLDEMIEQSNQINNNVIPIEEATQKDLDKGTVATSEAISQMVKKFDDFV
-709 KGLEERTERKK
+709 LKK
-720 RLSSI
+720 QQELLSAQQEAEKTSKVI
-725 VNTIASKKSQLKEK
+725 DQAKNSKKS
-739 YPDFDDK
+739 
-746 DIWSD
+746 
-751 ELIAKTQSDIK
+751 
-762 AAIKG
+762 
-767 NKEKKAYIEQKS
+767 
-779 VEFVETYNRIF
+779 
-790 DDLIK
+790 
-795 EYNEAGKIKT
+795 
-805 KYTVVEKANNLIN
+805 
-818 IMNNVPTEKGA
+818 
-829 TENQIRGSKIL
+829 
-840 ATVNDVNKMV
+840 
-850 KKYQEFIYEKQ
+850 
-861 TELQKMLEEA
+861 A
-871 AKAGKVTDQA
+871 AKG
-881 KSGKKSTAKN
+881 
-891 DSTTPPS
+891 DSTTS
-898 VQQPNSDTTTSKPI
+898 SSTQQPNSDTVTSKPI

-922 TNRMNKKKSAKSEKT
+922 TNRMNKKKGAKSEKT

-942 TDFSKLGTS
+942 TDFSKLGAS
-951 IEDVTLKINK
+951 IDNVTKQINN

-996 EINNKNG
+996 EVNNKN
-1003 TLENDN
+1003 TALEGSNIDSE
-1009 TDNKGKKASKPSKTS
+1009 NKEASKPSKTS
-1024 DVKSNT
+1024 EIQSNT
-1030 DNITDNNINNINPF
+1030 DNIVDNNVNNINPF
-1044 KVTDI
+1044 EITDI
-1049 IVTEEAKAK
+1049 TVTEEAKAK
-1058 LNTEISNAIAT
+1058 LNTDISNAIAT
-1069 IYISDVKLADGVL
+1069 
-1082 LSDLQKEISDALNVN
+1082 
-1097 PVEVQVVPNINN
+1097 
-1109 DVKEEKT
+1109 
-1116 DGSVNGV
+1116 
-1123 SINISSINFAN
+1123 
-1134 EEVASALKARIEDAL
+1134 
-1149 SPIFIRQVNGEN
+1149 
-1161 ADISSLENRISLA
+1161 
-1174 LNVIK
+1174 
-1179 IDRVELN
+1179 
-1186 ENFDASSLQK
+1186 
-1196 EIEKYLSAIKIT
+1196 
-1208 GIDTSELAQSIKTEI
+1208 IDTSELAQSIKTEI
-1223 ESVLAQLKAPQIKA
+1223 ETALAQLKVPKVGTKV
-1237 NAKFT
+1237 KFT
-1242 DADQTKFTK
+1242 DADQTKFDK
-1251 LTTAIDNFSKA
+1251 LTKAIDKFSEA

-1273 IGNEAANIDI
+1273 IGNEAANIEV
-1283 LLGKIKELKEVIS
+1283 LLGKIKELKDVLD
-1296 SIGKIRVLYEKD
+1296 SIGKVRVLYERD

-1319 DSNSSGSKKDDK
+1319 DSSDSGSKKDDK
-1331 KIIDVTNG
+1331 KIIGVTSG
-1339 SDNSSKKQSKGSKGT
+1339 SDNSSKKQDTKT

-1362 QKEKKKLLEEELK
+1362 QKEKDKLLEEELK
-1375 IKTKIIPIEEEI
+1375 IKTKLIPIEEEI

-1399 NNNQKEISQLKA
+1399 NNNQEEISQLKA
-1411 QLDIQKS
+1411 QLDIQKA
-1418 EKNKLT
+1418 EKYKLT
-1424 NELQDIKTKKDIYGI
+1424 NELQDIKAKKDIYGI

-1464 TINKSQKNIGIENT
+1464 AINKGQKNIGIENT

-1492 TNYDDVIKPTI
+1492 ANYDEVIKPTI

-1518 SNQAVRTSIKNNT
+1518 SNQSVRTSIKNNT

-1557 MKDDSISKK
+1557 MKDASIFKK

-1592 NKLDGQIHE
+1592 SKLNGQIYE
-1601 TGQTGRTFTGEMKN
+1601 TGQKGRTFTGEMKN

-1621 DRAVVSMV
+1621 DRAIVSMV
-1629 IEGIKDVLRQMV
+1629 IEGIKDGLRQMV

-1658 NETSTTYNKF
+1658 NETSTTYNNF
-1668 LKEAGTRASALGS
+1668 LKEAGSRASALGS

-1726 DLVSATKAFG
+1726 DIVSALKAFD
-1736 IEAENV
+1736 IEASNA

-1793 ITQDAASAGA
+1793 IECC
-1803 ALKIMSLRIRGAKVE
+1803 LHIRKLICFRFLTIE
-1818 LEEMGESTDD
+1818 
-1828 VATSTSKLRAEIKAM
+1828 VAQNSETPSGI
-1843 TNGFDIMKE
+1843 GQYC
-1852 GSDTEFKS
+1852 G
-1860 TYEIMAGLA
+1860 
-1869 EAIKNMDDIS
+1869 
-1879 KTALI
+1879 
-1884 EKIAGKNRANI
+1884 
-1895 YPYVQKCA
+1895 

>member
-1 MAEINQADVEL
+1 MADINQADVEL
-12 KLDCLIGI
+12 TLGVDMMLG
-20 NDEELLEAFEGL
+20 NEEEFAEALSTL
-32 QDSDLLVNLGGA
+32 QNSDVVLKVGG
-44 NEVLGEIC
+44 V
-52 QKVISICKGQD
+52 
-63 DITEKSKKV
+63 EKSLG
-72 NNIFGNEAKNMKTFF
+72 NISQQLLTILQSETEITQKSKEMSNALGNDAKNIKTFF
-87 ETTINQLT
+87 ETTIGQIT
-95 SVLNDTYNKA
+95 SNLNDIYGKA
-105 QNAKKNKNVVEYYSL
+105 QNAKKNGKVVEYYSL

-133 LSRKFKEKFGELP
+133 ISRKYKEKFGELP
-146 QIDIGNGLYKSE
+146 QIDIGDGLYKSD
-158 DLNNFI
+158 DLDKFI
-164 TDLEK
+164 SDLDK

-188 ANTSNQARKDL
+188 ANTTNKAREDL
-199 LNNPIV
+199 LNNPAV

-212 IASLGKEFKTLAQ
+212 IASLGKEFKILVQ
-225 DINNNVSEGNFNGIE
+225 DINNDINEGNFNGIE

-261 ISSVGAKDTAM
+261 IDWVKAEDTNFKV
-272 DISVKKDGKY
+272 SVKQKTVNSSFDNILNDASAADKN
-282 GINTKFNEVISN
+282 INKSIF
-294 ISSNG
+294 
-299 PDNLKEQISIFQ
+299 KQISE
-311 NISNSASEADENVL
+311 NASEADENVL
-325 KLIEDCFGVNGAD
+325 KLIEDCFGFNGTD

-346 EAGVKKLKKSMRNI
+346 EAGVKKLEKSMRNI
-360 ADLSSSATVED
+360 AELSSSATVED

-393 FEDLAKSLNF
+393 FEDLAKSLKF

-410 KDFEEMYVEQYGLS
+410 KDFEEIYVEQYGLS
-424 FYNPQTNTSSN
+424 FYKPQTNTSSN
-435 DVTNTNSSLS
+435 DTTNTNTGLNN
-445 DDMVKAAQEA
+445 DILKAAQEA
-455 QKQAEAEVQQYKSQV
+455 QKQAEAEAQQYKSQV

-477 ASKDKEL
+477 DFKNKEL

-498 NKASENSSSERVA
+498 NKASENSSSERVT

-564 TKENEDLKKT
+564 TKENEDLKKA
-574 NKELQDSLIASS
+574 NKELQDSLVASS

-615 DDSLEQQRQILI
+615 NDSLEQQRQILI

-637 DNEKTSP
+637 DNEKTNP

-659 VNELI
+659 VNDLI
-664 EEQNQKRQ
+664 EEQNKKRQ

-709 KGLEERTERKK
+709 KGLKERTERKK

-751 ELIAKTQSDIK
+751 ELIAKTQSDMK

-779 VEFVETYNRIF
+779 VKFVETYNRIF

-795 EYNEAGKIKT
+795 EYNKAEKIKT
-805 KYTVVEKANNLIN
+805 KSSVVEKANKLIN
-818 IMNNVPTEKGA
+818 IMNNVPTEKDA
-829 TENQIRGSKIL
+829 TENQIRDSEVL
-840 ATVNDVNKMV
+840 ATVNDVNEMV
-850 KKYQEFIYEKQ
+850 KKYEEFINEKQ
-861 TELQKMLEEA
+861 TEIQKMLEEA
-871 AKAGKVTDQA
+871 VETSKVIDQA
-881 KSGKKSTAKN
+881 KNSKKTAAKG
-891 DSTTPPS
+891 DSTTPSSTQLPD
-898 VQQPNSDTTTSKPI
+898 SDTASSKPI
-912 TSSKEFVETM
+912 TSSKEFVETI
-922 TNRMNKKKSAKSEKT
+922 TSRMNKKNSAKPEKI

-942 TDFSKLGTS
+942 TDFSKLGSS
-951 IEDVTLKINK
+951 IDNVTQKIND

-979 EVGDFERLRK
+979 EIGDFERLRK

-996 EINNKNG
+996 EINNKND

-1009 TDNKGKKASKPSKTS
+1009 TDNKGKKVNKPSKTS
-1024 DVKSNT
+1024 DIKSNT
-1030 DNITDNNINNINPF
+1030 NNIADNNINNINPF

-1049 IVTEEAKAK
+1049 TVTEEAKAK
-1058 LNTEISNAIAT
+1058 LNTEISNSIAT

-1082 LSDLQKEISDALNVN
+1082 LSDLQKEISDVLNVN
-1097 PVEVQVVPNINN
+1097 PIEVQVVPNINN
-1109 DVKEEKT
+1109 GVKEEKT
-1116 DGSVNGV
+1116 DSTVNGV
-1123 SINISSINFAN
+1123 SINISSISFAN
-1134 EEVASALKARIEDAL
+1134 EEVASTLKARIEDAL

-1161 ADISSLENRISLA
+1161 ADVSSLENRISLA

-1196 EIEKYLSAIKIT
+1196 EIEKYLSTIKVG

-1223 ESVLAQLKAPQIKA
+1223 ETALAQLKVPKVGTKV
-1237 NAKFT
+1237 KFT
-1242 DADQTKFTK
+1242 DADQTKFDK
-1251 LTTAIDNFSKA
+1251 LTKAIDKFSEA
-1262 VERKNQAVDSF
+1262 IERKNQAVDSF
-1273 IGNEAANIDI
+1273 IGNEAANIEV
-1283 LLGKIKELKEVIS
+1283 LLGKIKELKDVLD
-1296 SIGKIRVLYEKD
+1296 SIGKVRVLYERD
-1308 VSKDTDSNTGA
+1308 VSKDTDSNTGTGS
-1319 DSNSSGSKKDDK
+1319 SNSDSKKDDR
-1331 KIIDVTNG
+1331 KITGIISG
-1339 SDNSSKKQSKGSKGT
+1339 SDTTSIKQDTGT

-1362 QKEKKKLLEEELK
+1362 QKEKKKLLEEELR
-1375 IKTKIIPIEEEI
+1375 IKTKIAKIEYQITKEKEKQHPNEQVI
-1387 KKITEQKENAEK
+1387 ENLNAEWKKTDTQRKALKTNYKDKGITEQ
-1399 NNNQKEISQLKA
+1399 
-1411 QLDIQKS
+1411 
-1418 EKNKLT
+1418 
-1424 NELQDIKTKKDIYGI
+1424 DIK
-1439 TKQDED
+1439 
-1445 DFIETKYKKINTT
+1445 DFIETKFKKIGTT
-1458 ANNEQN
+1458 INNEQN
-1464 TINKSQKNIGIENT
+1464 AINKGQKNIGIDKTEE
-1478 KIAKEEFNKITDAI
+1478 AKKSYKDVAAALEVY
-1492 TNYDDVIKPTI
+1492 TNSADKTI
-1503 DDLAKLNSVTKEVIE
+1503 EALSKLKGVTQGVIE
-1518 SNQAVRTSIKNNT
+1518 SNQAVRDSVKNNT
-1531 GENALDTKYER
+1531 GENALNTKYER
-1542 LIAKMKKWASDNPLA
+1542 LAAKMKKWAFDNPLA
-1557 MKDDSISKK
+1557 MKNDSVYKK
-1566 YNNILNQLTDTS
+1566 YYSILNKLNDVS
-1578 KRTSDGIAKLEGEF
+1578 NRTSEGITKLEGEF
-1592 NKLDGQIHE
+1592 SKLDGQIQE
-1601 TGQTGRTFTGEMKN
+1601 TGLTGRTFTGEMKN

-1621 DRAVVSMV
+1621 DRAIVSMV
-1629 IEGIKDVLRQMV
+1629 IEGIKDGFRQMI

-1648 AAMTELKKVT
+1648 TAMTELKKVT
-1658 NETSTTYNKF
+1658 NETSTTYNNF
-1668 LKEAGTRASALGS
+1668 LKEAGSRASDLGA

-1726 DLVSATKAFG
+1726 DIVSALKAFN
-1736 IEAENV
+1736 IEASNA

-1793 ITQDAASAGA
+1793 ITQDASSAGID
-1803 ALKIMSLRIRGAKVE
+1803 LPDNMV
-1818 LEEMGESTDD
+1818 
-1828 VATSTSKLRAEIKAM
+1828 
-1843 TNGFDIMKE
+1843 
-1852 GSDTEFKS
+1852 
-1860 TYEIMAGLA
+1860 TY
-1869 EAIKNMDDIS
+1869 
-1879 KTALI
+1879 
-1884 EKIAGKNRANI
+1884 
-1895 YPYVQKCA
+1895 